1 MTVAEICVSAYL
13 IVAGLA
19 ATLIWAAL
27 AASKR
32 RPDRAKRY
40 ANYYYLKHSPFQ
52 EPNTRPSRS
61 HS

>member
-13 IVAGLA
+13 IVVGLA

-32 RPDRAKRY
+32 RPSQAKKY
-40 ANYYYLKHSPFQ
+40 ASYFYLKHSVFHEQ
-52 EPNTRPSRS
+52 NTRPSRS